1 MTQSEDAILQEG
13 LPRSSYAYA
22 PTADPATWKLPYL
35 TASGDPD
42 PSHLPG
48 AAAAVSAGGFRG
60 QKADIPASAIPG
72 VKRKL
77 RAAYKK
83 WKGAS
88 ADMPDSIKEGTVVLD
103 RPAMSAQVVL
113 CPNCATTLVV
123 PPWEGA
129 EEAVVACPTCSDPED
144 CRCDTCGCSDACHGE
159 HAGEPVMDMDI
170 DENAIS
176 SIASVAAFAN
186 NIVKESGRRHSSK
199 DIAVLRQIAQLVQ
212 SLDIA
217 EPTPEPEKDEESPVT
232 ESIEPV
238 EAPVVE
244 IAESAL
250 AEEIVFREAGAS
262 GELVTL
268 SEAGAIFN
276 PDKREII
283 ITPIRPGWGNP
294 KDGFYYPESALK
306 EAVENG
312 TFNSRPVKMYANH
325 PARGAEA
332 ALPERSVWDW
342 VSTMRETWWDAE
354 KARPQSRIK
363 VYDDRFW
370 QRATQ
375 APDEIAFSILGG
387 GRSRRGR
394 IDNREA
400 RIVESLSQIRSVDWV
415 TEAGAGGAIEK
426 FAESAHEE
434 FEMDLKNL
442 TAEQLKEGNPELY
455 EAIIALA
462 RAASEP
468 AETAPE
474 APAAEPVAAPEAQV
488 TESEAEEA
496 PAVVEE
502 TPAVVEEAP
511 VVTDNSA
518 AIEEMRKELD
528 AVKKQ
533 LADKELAEAVA
544 QNKAETAKFV
554 ADTIKESTLPAI
566 AKNQVAEKFRE
577 ATAGEGYLYAS
588 QDALKSAVE
597 RELAERQAII
607 DELTGGKSRVK
618 VPSPQENPE
627 SSVRESVAKRLEDK
641 WGAAPAPAKSSTET
655 GMAAST
661 SDEGDLAP
669 VSEAAAAAFSRMADK
684 FGLK

>member
-1 MTQSEDAILQEG
+1 MTHTEEVTVQEA

-22 PTADPATWKLPYL
+22 PTSDSSTWKLPYL
-35 TASGDPD
+35 TASGSPD

-48 AAAAVSAGGFRG
+48 AAAALSAGGFRG
-60 QKADIPASAIPG
+60 QRVDIPASAIPG

-88 ADMPDSIKEGTVVLD
+88 ADMPDSIKEATVVLD
-103 RPAMSAQVVL
+103 HGAMTAQVVL
-113 CPNCATTLVV
+113 CPNCATTLVI

-129 EEAVVACPTCSDPED
+129 QEHVVACATCSDPVG
-144 CRCDTCGCSDACHGE
+144 CCCDTCGCEDECHSGGE
-159 HAGEPVMDMDI
+159 MEQESPL
-170 DENAIS
+170 DEDAIS

-186 NIVKESGRRHSSK
+186 NIVHESGRRHSSR
-199 DIAVLRQIAQLVQ
+199 DIAALKQIAELVKT
-212 SLDIA
+212 LGIADPAPEPAPEPIPTA
-217 EPTPEPEKDEESPVT
+217 EPESEQVA
-232 ESIEPV
+232 ESASETI
-238 EAPVVE
+238 E
-244 IAESAL
+244 IAESAQV
-250 AEEIVFREAGAS
+250 EDIEFHESGSS
-262 GELVTL
+262 GEYVTL
-268 SEAGAIFN
+268 SEADAVFN

-283 ITPIRPGWGNP
+283 ITPIRPGWGNA
-294 KDGFYYPESALK
+294 KDGFYYTESALK
-306 EAVENG
+306 DAVADG
-312 TFNSRPVKMYANH
+312 TFNGRPVKMYANH
-325 PARGAEA
+325 PTRMAET

-342 VSTMRETWWDAE
+342 VSTMRETWWDE
-354 KARPQSRIK
+354 VKGRPQSRIK

-370 QRATQ
+370 ERAIQ

-442 TAEQLKEGNPELY
+442 TADQLKEGNPELY
-455 EAIIALA
+455 EAIVAMAKVLA
-462 RAASEP
+462 PEAAPEVAP
-468 AETAPE
+468 EVTPEVAPE
-474 APAAEPVAAPEAQV
+474 APVAEAEPVVPVVVEAI
-488 TESEAEEA
+488 
-496 PAVVEE
+496 PVVEE
-502 TPAVVEEAP
+502 TPAVDPTV
-511 VVTDNSA
+511 A
-518 AIEEMRKELD
+518 ALEEMRKELD
-528 AVKKQ
+528 TVKKQ

-554 ADTIKESTLPAI
+554 SDTIKESTLPGI

-577 ATAGEGYLYAS
+577 ATAGEGYLYTDRES
-588 QDALKSAVE
+588 LKEAIE
-597 RELAERQAII
+597 RELSERQAII

-618 VPSPQENPE
+618 VPSPVENPE
-627 SSVRESVAKRLEDK
+627 SSVRESVSKRLEDK

-655 GMAAST
+655 GVAAST
-661 SDEGDLAP
+661 EDAEVSA
-669 VSEAAAAAFSRMADK
+669 VSEAAAATYARMSEK
-684 FGLK
+684 FGF